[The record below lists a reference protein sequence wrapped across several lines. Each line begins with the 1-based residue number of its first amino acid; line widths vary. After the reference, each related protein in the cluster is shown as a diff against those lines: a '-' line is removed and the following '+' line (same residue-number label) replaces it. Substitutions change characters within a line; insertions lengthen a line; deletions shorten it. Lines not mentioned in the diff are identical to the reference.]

1 MLADSMSARWT
12 IWRAISAG
20 LALCLLGLAAKC
32 FVDAQKFMKQFEDWE
47 TAKPIDTVVDLSTP
61 GEIVVPFHQTCSSSH
76 SEVIVLRVPAA
87 AVQGGSITQLLQG
100 ASARIEVRHKQDT
113 NIVESAELDLS
124 WTGDLIDG
132 ATPIF
137 FVSPFRK
144 GEYEARVRVM
154 AGAPGLK
161 GVPQKLEG
169 RYMLCGMEAMPAEI
183 AKFGGIATSILGG
196 VVGIVLLYRLAR
208 VPPHAQIS
216 QQGAAP
222 NGGPATPVSSSKVT
236 EGPPSVS

>member
-1 MLADSMSARWT
+1 MSARWT

-20 LALCLLGLAAKC
+20 LALCLLGFAAKC
-32 FVDAQKFMKQFEDWE
+32 FVDAQKFTKQFEDWE

-76 SEVIVLRVPAA
+76 SEVIALKVPAA
-87 AVQGGSITQLLQG
+87 ALQGGSITRLLPG
-100 ASARIEVRHKQDT
+100 AGARIEVRHKQDT
-113 NIVESAELDLS
+113 NVVESAELDLS
-124 WTGDLIDG
+124 WTGDLMDG

-144 GEYEARVRVM
+144 GEYEARVRVT
-154 AGAPGLK
+154 GGVPGLK

-169 RYMLCGMEAMPAEI
+169 RYLLCGMEAMPAEI

-196 VVGIVLLYRLAR
+196 LVGIVLLNRLAL
-208 VPPHAQIS
+208 VPPHSQIS

-222 NGGPATPVSSSKVT
+222 NCGPATAVSSSKVT
-236 EGPPSVS
+236 EGRPSVS